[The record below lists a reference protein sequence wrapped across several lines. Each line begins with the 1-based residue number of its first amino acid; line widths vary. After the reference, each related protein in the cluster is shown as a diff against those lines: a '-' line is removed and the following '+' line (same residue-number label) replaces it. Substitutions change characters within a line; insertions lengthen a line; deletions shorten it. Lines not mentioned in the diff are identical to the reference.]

1 MTPST
6 ASSVTSMIPFA
17 KPIVGDEEIEA
28 VKSVLKSGMLAEG
41 KIARQFEGEFAKY
54 VGTKFATV
62 TSNGTTALSTALEAL
77 GIQPGDEV
85 ITSPFTFIASANT
98 IAMLGAVPVFVDIK
112 LDTYNIDPDLIEAAI
127 TDRTKAIMPIHI
139 FGMPADM
146 KRIMEIASKH
156 DLLVIEDACQAHG
169 ATIDGKMVGSFGHAG
184 TYSFYATKNMMTG
197 EGGMVTTNDEEVLDR
212 MLSIKNHGRGKEGGY
227 SHFRIGYNNRMLDM
241 VAAIGLEQL
250 KRMPKVV
257 TKRRRTAQMYNN
269 LFSEY
274 DSIKPQAADKGFE
287 SGYHL
292 YAPRLCSDKM
302 SRDQIV
308 KALRDNGVGS
318 RAVYALPCHKQNT
331 YLDINEWRWAK
342 YVKYPDY
349 SKVSLPIS
357 EEVGAAHFDIPVH
370 PMLTEDEIEHIS
382 SAFRKILD

>member
-331 YLDINEWRWAK
+331 YLDIKEWRWAK